1 MKIKRREII
10 KFIKSLDK
18 TTKLFLYFG
27 TPIILALLV
36 CGVITQI
43 ITAANGFS
51 AFLGELSENLFR
63 CASDSFA
70 AVYIPAF
77 LIEFI
82 IKSS

>member
-1 MKIKRREII
+1 MKIKRKEV
-10 KFIKSLDK
+10 KEFIKSLDK
-18 TTKLFLYFG
+18 TTKKFLYFG
-27 TPIILALLV
+27 TPIILALFAG
-36 CGVITQI
+36 GVVTQI
-43 ITAANGFS
+43 IMAANGFS
-51 AFLGELSENLFR
+51 AVLGELSENLFR